1 MKHFPFPIVNKDN
14 SNCLDCYRC
23 LRKCP
28 LDAIEFSSGR
38 ARIITESCIVCGDCI
53 RECPQKTKRIISDMD
68 FVVRALNEG
77 KPLVLSI
84 GEMALLATKM
94 SPIELAKK
102 AYNIGFDYIEELDVL
117 EEEVIRE
124 VKEYVRASDKLVLSS
139 HCPVIVNLVEQH
151 YPEWIEHLLPLTS
164 LASLHAKDLKKRFP
178 DHMVVHAA
186 SCPAEFY
193 NRQNDED
200 IDYLITLSELER
212 IIRYTPAVRSAAD
225 AEAPYYIE
233 FEGGYAFSVVGNLSA
248 RLIDDG
254 VVDRNAVEWYS
265 GVEACIDILKKKDQ
279 GLCEEVQ
286 FLELMACESGCVTSV
301 DIMIPDSVFGRCLR
315 IKQYNGDR
323 IYLPTFQLSVPPITS
338 TFENRKY
345 EQPKVDA
352 QAVRA
357 EMDACFKDTDA
368 ITLNCGACGYDTCY
382 AKSAAVVRGEAT
394 RDMCISYLKAK
405 AESFANSVVNN
416 IASGILVFD
425 KDYTILQMNPYIEKM
440 FGPYHMEVGRLLS
453 DYFDVRYMRKTVE
466 KGEIVRNLKIAF
478 KDLGIWTQQ
487 TIQPLD
493 SARYVAFI
501 VDITDSEKQR
511 EQFNAVKREL
521 LVNANQVIDDQM
533 RTAQEIANRLG
544 ETTAATKITLLKL
557 IQEFEREKELT

>member
-38 ARIITESCIVCGDCI
+38 ARIITESCVVCGECI

-77 KPLVLSI
+77 KPLVLSV
-84 GEMALLATKM
+84 GEMGLLALKM
-94 SPIELAKK
+94 PMNQMAQK
-102 AYNIGFDYIEELDVL
+102 AYNVGFDYIEEMDVL
-117 EEEVIRE
+117 EEDVIHEVE
-124 VKEYVRASDKLVLSS
+124 GYVRGSDKLVLSS

-151 YPEWIEHLLPLTS
+151 FPEWIENLLPLTS

-212 IIRYTPAVRSAAD
+212 IIRYNPVVRNYEE
-225 AEAPYYIE
+225 AEKTFYMEYV
-233 FEGGYAFSVVGNLSA
+233 GGYAFSVVGNLSS
-248 RLIDDG
+248 RLIDDD
-254 VVDRNAVEWYS
+254 VVDRNAIEWYS
-265 GVEACIDILKKKDQ
+265 GLDACIDILKKRNQ
-279 GLCEEVQ
+279 GLCDEVQ
-286 FLELMACESGCVTSV
+286 FLELMACSSGCVTSV
-301 DIMIPDSVFGRCLR
+301 DIMHPDSVFGRCLQ

-323 IYLPTFQLSVPPITS
+323 VYLPTFQLSVPIIETS
-338 TFENRKY
+338 FEARKY
-345 EQPKVDA
+345 EAKKPDGEQ
-352 QAVRA
+352 VRK
-357 EMDACFKDTDA
+357 EMDACFNDTDA
-368 ITLNCGACGYDTCY
+368 KPLNCGACGYDTCY

-416 IASGILVFD
+416 IESGLLVFD
-425 KDYTILQMNPYIEKM
+425 KDYTILQMNPYIMKM
-440 FGPYHMEVGRLLS
+440 FGPYHLEEGQKLS
-453 DYFDVRYMRKTVE
+453 DYVDVRYMRKTVE
-466 KGEIVRNLKIAF
+466 KGEIVRNVKIAF

-493 SARYVAFI
+493 SGRYVAFI

-511 EQFNAVKREL
+511 EQFNQVKREL